1 MNRSLFLLCLC
12 LLILLCYWPGI
23 TGGFRFDDIPNIVQN
38 SSVHV
43 HNFSANELLKS
54 MVGGNSS
61 ILKRPVSMLSFG
73 LNHAFSGLH
82 ASAFSIT
89 NVILHSINSILVYVL
104 ISMLCK
110 QSGSE
115 SRTAYLSFFPAAVAA
130 SWALSPINVTAVL
143 YIVQRMASLSALF
156 SFLAIIVYLWSRQT
170 IISGRK
176 VVGLISLLI
185 VIVLIFLSVLSKET
199 GALTVLYLFLMELV
213 LFESI
218 RFRNRDWLCISF
230 FTVFLFIPLLVIGI
244 YTLSNP
250 AWISNSYAQ
259 TEFTLLQRLFTE
271 ARVLWLYVF
280 WMAIPVESN
289 LALFHDDISYS
300 IDLFNPMSTVFAIAA
315 HVLVITFGIV
325 LLYKN
330 KLPWL
335 VFGLFLFY
343 SAHLIESTVI
353 GLELVHEHRN
363 YVAGIGFWLAL
374 WSGFSSLTH
383 KFAANKLLKVVWIFV
398 GIYFLLMIFVL
409 YQRSSVWGN
418 DYETVH
424 VDVIN
429 HPNSSAA
436 NYELGRLY
444 AINFEKSKKQNDLKR
459 AIDLF
464 QRASELNPNRADA
477 IFAIV
482 MIQAKNNMEIDEKM
496 LTELNEKLS
505 NGPFY
510 ASHASW
516 LTSLVQ
522 CFNNRL
528 CRIPTDKM
536 QLIIA
541 SAIENKNIHT
551 AGISKA
557 VALTAAASFVG
568 NNGGSYKNALELSIE
583 AEKSAPTEM
592 QFLFNIIH
600 LAVANKDVVTAEDR
614 LAKIKIKNKF
624 GMYDDDIIRFE
635 KVIGSMKK

>member
-1 MNRSLFLLCLC
+1 MNRLLFLLCLC
-12 LLILLCYWPGI
+12 LLVLLCYWPGI
-23 TGGFRFDDIPNIVQN
+23 TGDFRFDDVPNIVQN
-38 SSVHV
+38 ASVHV
-43 HNFSANELLKS
+43 HDFSVNELLKS

-73 LNHAFSGLH
+73 LNHAFSGLN

-89 NVILHSINSILVYVL
+89 NIILHSINSILVYVL

-110 QSGSE
+110 QSGSK
-115 SRTAYLSFFPAAVAA
+115 SHTSYLSFLPAAVAA
-130 SWALSPINVTAVL
+130 SWALNPINVTSVL

-156 SFLAIIVYLWSRQT
+156 SFLAMIIYLWSRQA

-176 VVGLISLLI
+176 VVGLAWLLI
-185 VIVLIFLSVLSKET
+185 VIALIILSVLSKET

-213 LFESI
+213 LFEAV
-218 RFRNRDWLCISF
+218 RFKNRDWLCISF
-230 FTVFLFIPLLVIGI
+230 FLMFLFIPLLVIGV
-244 YTLSNP
+244 YTFSNP
-250 AWISNSYAQ
+250 AWILNSYAQ
-259 TEFTLLQRLFTE
+259 TEFTLLQRLYTE
-271 ARVLWLYVF
+271 ARVLWLYIF
-280 WMAIPVESN
+280 WIAIPVESN
-289 LALFHDDISYS
+289 LGLFHDDISYS
-300 IDLFNPMSTVFAIAA
+300 IDLFHPISTVFSIAA
-315 HVLVITFGIV
+315 HVLVMTFGIGM
-325 LLYKN
+325 LYKK

-363 YVAGIGFWLAL
+363 YIAGLGFWLIL
-374 WSGFSSLTH
+374 WSSFFVLADKFSA
-383 KFAANKLLKVVWIFV
+383 KKLIKVAWIFV
-398 GIYFLLMIFVL
+398 GIYFLLMSFVL

-424 VDVIN
+424 VDVLN

-444 AINFEKSKKQNDLKR
+444 TINFEKSKKQEDFKR

-464 QRASELNPNRADA
+464 QRASELDPNRADA
-477 IFAIV
+477 VFAII
-482 MIQAKNNMEIDEKM
+482 MIQAKNGMELDEKL
-496 LTELNEKLS
+496 LTELNERLS

-516 LTSLVQ
+516 LTSLTQ
-522 CFNNRL
+522 CFNSRL
-528 CRIPTDKM
+528 CEIPTDTM

-541 SAIENKNIHT
+541 TAIENKNIHT

-568 NNGGSYKNALELSIE
+568 NNGGTYKNTLELSIE
-583 AEKSAPTEM
+583 AEKSAPTEA
-592 QFLFNIIH
+592 QFSFNIIN

-614 LAKIKIKNKF
+614 LTKIKMKNKF
-624 GMYDDDIIRFE
+624 GMYDDDIIRLE
-635 KVIGSMKK
+635 RMIRAMSK